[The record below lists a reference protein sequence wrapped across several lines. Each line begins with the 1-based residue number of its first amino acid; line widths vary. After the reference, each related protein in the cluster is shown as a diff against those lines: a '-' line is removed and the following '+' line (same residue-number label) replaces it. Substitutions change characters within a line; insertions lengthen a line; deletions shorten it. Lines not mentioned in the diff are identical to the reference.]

1 MAQLQLR
8 CHTVI
13 IRSFVLVRAPFG
25 LCMVR
30 TRSLAT
36 EPIHHQI
43 VFPPLFSR
51 GGCSLSAGRR
61 GDARLGVVEVHSN
74 VATFLISQYTN
85 LIQFGG
91 KSDGAT

>member
-1 MAQLQLR
+1 MAQLQLH
-8 CHTVI
+8 CHTFI
-13 IRSFVLVRAPFG
+13 IQSFALVRAPFG
-25 LCMVR
+25 LSMVR

-43 VFPPLFSR
+43 LFPPVFSR

-61 GDARLGVVEVHSN
+61 GAARLGVAEVHSN
-74 VATFLISQYTN
+74 VATFLMSQYTN

-91 KSDGAT
+91 KSDWAT